1 MVFILVKDKYFYSE
15 IQSREKYFSYISIVF
30 KKRMQENIGQSDQI
44 ALSNNSV
51 FNKHKN
57 SFISQFLQ
65 FSSSVSAVAGGV
77 ILSSNTPVSKY
88 GFILLALSSSQ
99 IFISS
104 SMTGNKGLMMYSAS
118 LFVFVDCLGIY
129 RWLLH

>member
-1 MVFILVKDKYFYSE
+1 
-15 IQSREKYFSYISIVF
+15 
-30 KKRMQENIGQSDQI
+30 MQENIGQSDQI